1 MVAGIAAGR
10 AFPGA
15 TGYAAMSND
24 HMPPSDPQAGY
35 QQSRFTGYGGTNDA
49 ARRQMELEAQLSE
62 AQQSLSPALN
72 PIIARLREDLDRLL
86 DEVPEGSGAS
96 RWAGVQDEAL
106 AASMA
111 QSLEQWSLAWRQ
123 RALADLDERVAEM
136 RQVYVIHRGDSHR
149 HLLFLDRQGR
159 HILAV
164 QPQEPASALR
174 YSKLAQGTELNDLY
188 GPFARLSDTPRG

>member
-1 MVAGIAAGR
+1 
-10 AFPGA
+10 
-15 TGYAAMSND
+15 MSND
-24 HMPPSDPQAGY
+24 RIPSPDTPASGY
-35 QQSRFTGYGGTNDA
+35 SHRRFTGYGGTNEA

-62 AQQSLSPALN
+62 AQQMLSPALN
-72 PIIARLREDLDRLL
+72 PIIARLREDLDRLM
-86 DEVPEGSGAS
+86 DEAPDGPGAS
-96 RWAGVQDEAL
+96 RKAEAPDAAT

-159 HILAV
+159 HMLAV

-174 YSKLAQGTELNDLY
+174 YSKLPQGTELNDLY

>member
-1 MVAGIAAGR
+1 MAGR

-15 TGYAAMSND
+15 TGHAAMSND
-24 HMPPSDPQAGY
+24 RTPPSDPPAGY
-35 QQSRFTGYGGTNDA
+35 YQSRFTGYGGSNDA

-62 AQQSLSPALN
+62 VQQSLSPALN

-86 DEVPEGSGAS
+86 DEVPDGPGPTRRAGAP
-96 RWAGVQDEAL
+96 DEASAL
-106 AASMA
+106 SMA
-111 QSLEQWSLAWRQ
+111 QSLEHWSLAWRQ

-164 QPQEPASALR
+164 QPQEPTSALR
-174 YSKLAQGTELNDLY
+174 YSKLTQGIELNDLY

>member
-1 MVAGIAAGR
+1 
-10 AFPGA
+10 
-15 TGYAAMSND
+15 MSND
-24 HMPPSDPQAGY
+24 RIPPPGLPILGY
-35 QQSRFTGYGGTNDA
+35 SQSRFTGYGGSNDA
-49 ARRQMELEAQLSE
+49 ARRQMELEVQIAE
-62 AQQSLSPALN
+62 TQQSLSPALN

-86 DEVPEGSGAS
+86 EEVPDGSGAS
-96 RWAGVQDEAL
+96 RKAEATSDAT

-111 QSLEQWSLAWRQ
+111 QSLEHWSLAWRQ

-136 RQVYVIHRGDSHR
+136 RHVYVIHRGDSHR

-159 HILAV
+159 HMLAV

-174 YSKLAQGTELNDLY
+174 YSKLQQGTELNDLY

>member
-1 MVAGIAAGR
+1 MTNDR
-10 AFPGA
+10 N
-15 TGYAAMSND
+15 TGPET
-24 HMPPSDPQAGY
+24 PPAGY
-35 QQSRFTGYGGTNDA
+35 TTRRFTGYGGTDEA
-49 ARRQMELEAQLSE
+49 TRQQMLLEAQA
-62 AQQSLSPALN
+62 AQATQASTLPALN
-72 PIIARLREDLDRLL
+72 PVICRLREDLDRLL
-86 DEVPEGSGAS
+86 DALPEEPAPLAIPEV
-96 RWAGVQDEAL
+96 
-106 AASMA
+106 SMA
-111 QSLEQWSLAWRQ
+111 QSLDHWSLAWRQ

-159 HILAV
+159 HMLAV

>member
-1 MVAGIAAGR
+1 
-10 AFPGA
+10 
-15 TGYAAMSND
+15 MSND
-24 HMPPSDPQAGY
+24 RTPPSDPSAGY
-35 QQSRFTGYGGTNDA
+35 HQSRFTGYGGSNDA
-49 ARRQMELEAQLSE
+49 ARRQMELEAQMSE

-86 DEVPEGSGAS
+86 DEVPEGPAATRRAGA
-96 RWAGVQDEAL
+96 QDEAS

-123 RALADLDERVAEM
+123 RALADLDERVTEM

-164 QPQEPASALR
+164 QPQEPTSALR
-174 YSKLAQGTELNDLY
+174 YSKLAQGIELNDLY

>member
-1 MVAGIAAGR
+1 
-10 AFPGA
+10 
-15 TGYAAMSND
+15 MSND
-24 HMPPSDPQAGY
+24 RTDYS
-35 QQSRFTGYGGTNDA
+35 QSRFTGYGGSNDA
-49 ARRQMELEAQLSE
+49 ARRQMELEAQMSE
-62 AQQSLSPALN
+62 VQQSLSPALN

-86 DEVPEGSGAS
+86 DEVPDGPGAT
-96 RWAGVQDEAL
+96 RRAGTQDDEAS

>member
-1 MVAGIAAGR
+1 MK
-10 AFPGA
+10 
-15 TGYAAMSND
+15 
-24 HMPPSDPQAGY
+24 
-35 QQSRFTGYGGTNDA
+35 
-49 ARRQMELEAQLSE
+49 LEARMSE

-86 DEVPEGSGAS
+86 DDMPDGLDSHRRAGAP
-96 RWAGVQDEAL
+96 DEATA
-106 AASMA
+106 AASIA

-174 YSKLAQGTELNDLY
+174 YSKLASGTELNDLY

>member
-1 MVAGIAAGR
+1 
-10 AFPGA
+10 
-15 TGYAAMSND
+15 MSND
-24 HMPPSDPQAGY
+24 RTDYS
-35 QQSRFTGYGGTNDA
+35 QSRFTGYGGSNDA
-49 ARRQMELEAQLSE
+49 ARRQMELEAQMSE
-62 AQQSLSPALN
+62 VQQSLSPALN

-86 DEVPEGSGAS
+86 DEVPDGPGAT
-96 RWAGVQDEAL
+96 RRAGTQDEAS